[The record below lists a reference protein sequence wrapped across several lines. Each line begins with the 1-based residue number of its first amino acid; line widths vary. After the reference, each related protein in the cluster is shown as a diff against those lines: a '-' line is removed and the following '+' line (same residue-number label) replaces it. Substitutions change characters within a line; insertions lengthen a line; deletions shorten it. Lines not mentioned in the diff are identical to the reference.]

1 MVGEERMGG
10 CESTLIQA
18 KGRVEGGCGM
28 GGLVDWGGCPLNP
41 TPPRGG
47 GGGGGGWG
55 GLVEG

>member
-28 GGLVDWGGCPLNP
+28 GGCHLTLILA
-41 TPPRGG
+41 R

-55 GLVEG
+55 RGGLVEG